1 MKFSQAMIG
10 LPSEGYVAV
19 ARAAEEAGFS
29 SVALSDHVVYP
40 SNIES
45 AYPYTAD
52 GKPQYEADWDF
63 PDPWVT
69 VGAMAAATTSLEF
82 FTNVFVLPAR
92 NPLLAAKTIG
102 TASVISGG
110 RVSLGI
116 GAGWMREEFDLLE
129 QRFSA
134 RGRRMDEMVE
144 VMRTVWGGGFV
155 EHHGE
160 FYDFEPLEMRPSPA
174 APIPFLVGGHSE
186 VALRRAAR
194 LDGWIGVNYSLDDL
208 EEYCTQLH
216 GYRAELGRL
225 DEPYEI
231 VASPLAL
238 PKPETLERLEAMGVT
253 TLLTSAWM
261 SREAKAPTSVEHA
274 IDCVRGYGERWIAPL
289 AGVA

>member
-10 LPSEGYVAV
+10 LPAEGYVEV
-19 ARAAEEAGFS
+19 ARAAEAAGFS

-40 SNIES
+40 EKLES
-45 AYPYTAD
+45 VYPYTPD
-52 GKPQYEADWDF
+52 GKPQYDPKWDF

-69 VGAMAAATTSLEF
+69 VGAMASATTSLRF
-82 FTNVFVLPAR
+82 LTNVFVLPAR
-92 NPLLAAKTIG
+92 NPLLVAKTVG
-102 TASVISGG
+102 TASRLSGG

-144 VMRTVWGGGFV
+144 VMRAVWAGGFV

-160 FYDFEPLEMRPSPA
+160 FYDFDRLEMRPVPPA
-174 APIPFLVGGHSE
+174 PVPFLVGGHSE

-194 LDGWIGVNYSLDDL
+194 LDGWIGVNYRLDDL
-208 EEYCTQLH
+208 EAYCATLA
-216 GYRAELGRL
+216 GYREELGTADR
-225 DEPYEI
+225 PYEI
-231 VASPLAL
+231 VASPLAN
-238 PKPETLERLEAMGVT
+238 PTPDTIERLEAMGVT

-261 SREAKAPTSVEHA
+261 SRGSNAPESVEHA
-274 IDCVRGYGERWIAPL
+274 LDCVGAYADRWIRPVTA
-289 AGVA
+289 